1 MSFTTKFLHFDS
13 ANSNYITDI
22 NNSST
27 IVRNSFKAQY
37 TMNQTFRKVK
47 RVYLSSVEF
56 PVGFS
61 NVRTGSCDT
70 LKYILNGTA
79 YTVVLAEKNYSAIG
93 TLLLD
98 LKNQMISLSPNCA
111 PILNVNY
118 LQPNHLLFNFRGSVA
133 TSFYIIDTNLSKYVL
148 GFRGLYDI

>member
-27 IVRNSFKAQY
+27 IVRNPFKAQY

-79 YTVVLAEKNYSAIG
+79 YTVVLPEKNTPSRFKQSDDYAFPQLCSHTQRELPAA
-93 TLLLD
+93 
-98 LKNQMISLSPNCA
+98 KSP
-111 PILNVNY
+111 LV
-118 LQPNHLLFNFRGSVA
+118 
-133 TSFYIIDTNLSKYVL
+133 
-148 GFRGLYDI
+148 